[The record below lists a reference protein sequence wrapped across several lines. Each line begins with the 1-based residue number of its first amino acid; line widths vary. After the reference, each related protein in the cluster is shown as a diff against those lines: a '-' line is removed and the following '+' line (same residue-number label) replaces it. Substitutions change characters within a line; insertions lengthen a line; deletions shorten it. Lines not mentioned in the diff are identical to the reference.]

1 MRLVVD
7 ASVATEAC
15 LGGGLGPLIGH
26 ELLGPPLLLSESV
39 SVIRE
44 LTWRGTIP
52 REHERASLERLLAL
66 PIRIL
71 VPDDHLLRA
80 AQIAQSLGWAKTYD
94 AEYVALAM
102 ATEASVVSLDE
113 RLRRGA
119 GHIVQILGPA
129 DIPAARAIDLDSALD
144 EPRRERDDDPR

>member
-15 LGGGLGPLIGH
+15 LAGGGLGPLIGH

-44 LTWRGTIP
+44 LTWRGAIP

-80 AQIAQSLGWAKTYD
+80 AEVAESLGWAKTYD
-94 AEYVALAM
+94 AEYLALAM
-102 ATEASVVSLDE
+102 ATGAPVVTLDDK
-113 RLRRGA
+113 LRRGA
-119 GHIVQILGPA
+119 GRMVQVMGPA
-129 DIPAARAIDLDSALD
+129 DIPAVVPSTA
-144 EPRRERDDDPR
+144 

>member
-15 LGGGLGPLIGH
+15 LAGGGLGPLSGH

-44 LTWRGTIP
+44 LSWRGAIP
-52 REHERASLERLLAL
+52 PEHARASLVRLLAL

-71 VPDDHLLRA
+71 VPDGHHLRA
-80 AQIAQSLGWAKTYD
+80 AEIAESLGWAKTYD

-102 ATEASVVSLDE
+102 ATEASVVTLDH
-113 RLRRGA
+113 RLHRGA
-119 GHIVQILGPA
+119 GRMVQIMGPA
-129 DIPAARAIDLDSALD
+129 DIPAA
-144 EPRRERDDDPR
+144 